1 MTNMQD
7 ADESLEMARS
17 ENGDSTSSELERLNN
32 ASPCPSGTDSPTER
46 GIAKTKKQEDVIL
59 RSIEEAARLGT
70 NTLDLSHKKM
80 RQIPSEIMEMPQIEY
95 LYLEGNELT
104 TIPDE
109 LFDKLPNLK
118 WLDLRRNY
126 LVRLPSVYT
135 GHHQNLRNL
144 LVESN
149 NLRTLPLEL
158 GLIKSL
164 HGLNISNNPLDFP
177 PQSIIEKGTNEILK
191 FLREM
196 IEAKSSGKLLN
207 GKKARKAVLRQHSD
221 PMGGPSRLPAL
232 NLLQQ
237 QSKSAGMPQ
246 RLRTGLRRSAHAS
259 IKAHS
264 ARLAS
269 QQFPIEEEPNEN
281 IPENLVSCEENDLG
295 DSLDGS
301 SSSDDD
307 WDEDGDLK
315 QYAYRQAQERTLST
329 EAAKRAASGQIVPL
343 NKTVQLHRPVSYTS
357 IKQTK
362 EEKIKK
368 AGAMGT
374 FSKSRKNSSAL
385 SKSLVTAKQKLGPQ
399 SATSVLDWKVNPYP
413 EPPPPDYIN
422 QKSKEERL
430 QAKAKEFKEKTDA
443 ILQRRKD
450 EEMLK
455 DWRNETKR
463 LQQKKY
469 FDSLRKGTKDF
480 LDPVQAAPFD
490 IDQDYV
496 KIPTNEE
503 RIKHE
508 VKMAHEKIRRQVS
521 PASRQRIEEE
531 KAQRILQL
539 EKRIKAHTTQMHE
552 RRKQPKG
559 SPQEEME
566 AARRELEV
574 VKMLQKDLL
583 RRYTELKQWTTG
595 RSLRAGYAGP
605 KQGSSHI
612 IQHR

>member
-7 ADESLEMARS
+7 ADESLEIARS

-32 ASPCPSGTDSPTER
+32 VSPCPSGADSPTER
-46 GIAKTKKQEDVIL
+46 GIAKTKKQEETIL
-59 RSIEEAARLGT
+59 RLIEEAAALGT
-70 NTLDLSHKKM
+70 NTLDLSNKKM
-80 RQIPSEIMEMPQIEY
+80 RQIPSEILEMPQIEY
-95 LYLEGNELT
+95 LYMEGNELS

-126 LVRLPSVYT
+126 IVRLPSVYT
-135 GHHQNLRNL
+135 GRHQNLRNL
-144 LVESN
+144 LLEGN

-158 GLIKSL
+158 GLIKTL

-207 GKKARKAVLRQHSD
+207 G
-221 PMGGPSRLPAL
+221 
-232 NLLQQ
+232 N
-237 QSKSAGMPQ
+237 
-246 RLRTGLRRSAHAS
+246 
-259 IKAHS
+259 
-264 ARLAS
+264 
-269 QQFPIEEEPNEN
+269 
-281 IPENLVSCEENDLG
+281 
-295 DSLDGS
+295 GS

-315 QYAYRQAQERTLST
+315 QYAYRQAHERTMVE
-329 EAAKRAASGQIVPL
+329 EAAKRATSGQIVPL
-343 NKTVQLHRPVSYTS
+343 NKTAQLHRPVSYTS

-362 EEKIKK
+362 DEKIKK

-374 FSKSRKNSSAL
+374 LVKQRKKSSLNM
-385 SKSLVTAKQKLGPQ
+385 SKSLESANQKQGPQ

-413 EPPPPDYIN
+413 EPPPPDYV
-422 QKSKEERL
+422 QLRSKEERL
-430 QAKAKEFKEKTDA
+430 QAKEKEFKEKTDA

-450 EEMLK
+450 EDMLK

-469 FDSLRKGTKDF
+469 FESLRKGTKDF
-480 LDPVQAAPFD
+480 LDPVQQAPFD
-490 IDQDYV
+490 IDQDYI
-496 KIPTNEE
+496 KLPTNEE
-503 RIKHE
+503 RIKHD

-539 EKRIKAHTTQMHE
+539 EKRIKAHTSQMHE

-574 VKMLQKDLL
+574 PLL
-583 RRYTELKQWTTG
+583 VSDGRPSSAEALHRELMARRKEMEYRFRAFIADVPNSFARARTLK
-595 RSLRAGYAGP
+595 P
-605 KQGSSHI
+605 NK
-612 IQHR
+612 

>member
-7 ADESLEMARS
+7 ADESLEIARS

-32 ASPCPSGTDSPTER
+32 VSPCPSGADSPTER
-46 GIAKTKKQEDVIL
+46 GIAKTKKQEETIL
-59 RSIEEAARLGT
+59 RLIEEAAALGT
-70 NTLDLSHKKM
+70 NTLDLSNKKM
-80 RQIPSEIMEMPQIEY
+80 RQIPSEILEMPQIEY
-95 LYLEGNELT
+95 LYMEGNELS

-126 LVRLPSVYT
+126 IVRLPSVYT
-135 GHHQNLRNL
+135 GRHQNLRNL
-144 LVESN
+144 LLEGN

-158 GLIKSL
+158 GLIKTL

-207 GKKARKAVLRQHSD
+207 GKRSRRRLVRQYSD
-221 PMGGPSRLPAL
+221 PTGEPSPLPAL
-232 NLLQQ
+232 RLQNQ
-237 QSKSAGMPQ
+237 HSKSAGMPQ
-246 RLRTGLRRSAHAS
+246 RLKTGLRRSAHAS
-259 IKAHS
+259 IQAHS

-269 QQFPIEEEPNEN
+269 QQFPIEEEPVEEMS
-281 IPENLVSCEENDLG
+281 ENLVNDEQN
-295 DSLDGS
+295 DDDLDGS

-315 QYAYRQAQERTLST
+315 QYAYRQAHERTMVE
-329 EAAKRAASGQIVPL
+329 EAAKRATSGQIVPL
-343 NKTVQLHRPVSYTS
+343 NKTAQLHRPVSYTS

-362 EEKIKK
+362 DEKIKK

-374 FSKSRKNSSAL
+374 LVKQRKKSSLNM
-385 SKSLVTAKQKLGPQ
+385 SKSLESANQKQGPQ

-413 EPPPPDYIN
+413 EPPPPDYV
-422 QKSKEERL
+422 QLRSKEERL
-430 QAKAKEFKEKTDA
+430 QAKEKEFKEKTDA

-450 EEMLK
+450 EDMLK

-469 FDSLRKGTKDF
+469 FESLRKGTKDF
-480 LDPVQAAPFD
+480 LDPVQQAPFD
-490 IDQDYV
+490 IDQDYI
-496 KIPTNEE
+496 KLPTNEE
-503 RIKHE
+503 RIKHD

-539 EKRIKAHTTQMHE
+539 EKRIKAHTSQMHE

-583 RRYTELKQWTTG
+583 RRYTELKQWTTASA
-595 RSLRAGYAGP
+595 SLRWP
-605 KQGSSHI
+605 SKFC
-612 IQHR
+612 

>member
-207 GKKARKAVLRQHSD
+207 G
-221 PMGGPSRLPAL
+221 
-232 NLLQQ
+232 N
-237 QSKSAGMPQ
+237 
-246 RLRTGLRRSAHAS
+246 
-259 IKAHS
+259 
-264 ARLAS
+264 
-269 QQFPIEEEPNEN
+269 
-281 IPENLVSCEENDLG
+281 
-295 DSLDGS
+295 GS

-574 VKMLQKDLL
+574 SQLDSDCLTSDCLTYLAEALHLELMA
-583 RRYTELKQWTTG
+583 RRKEMEYRFRAFVADVPTSFSRTRTLK
-595 RSLRAGYAGP
+595 P
-605 KQGSSHI
+605 NK
-612 IQHR
+612 

>member
-7 ADESLEMARS
+7 ADESLEIARS

-32 ASPCPSGTDSPTER
+32 VSPCPSGADSPTER
-46 GIAKTKKQEDVIL
+46 GIAKTKKQEETIL
-59 RSIEEAARLGT
+59 RLIEEAAALGT
-70 NTLDLSHKKM
+70 NTLDLSNKKM
-80 RQIPSEIMEMPQIEY
+80 RQIPSEILEMPQIEY
-95 LYLEGNELT
+95 LYMEGNELS

-126 LVRLPSVYT
+126 IVRLPSVYT
-135 GHHQNLRNL
+135 GRHQNLRNL
-144 LVESN
+144 LLEGN

-158 GLIKSL
+158 GLIKTL

-207 GKKARKAVLRQHSD
+207 GKRSRRRLVRQYSD
-221 PMGGPSRLPAL
+221 PTGEPSPLPAL
-232 NLLQQ
+232 RLQNQ
-237 QSKSAGMPQ
+237 HSKS
-246 RLRTGLRRSAHAS
+246 
-259 IKAHS
+259 
-264 ARLAS
+264 
-269 QQFPIEEEPNEN
+269 
-281 IPENLVSCEENDLG
+281 
-295 DSLDGS
+295 DGS

-315 QYAYRQAQERTLST
+315 QYAYRQAHERTMVE
-329 EAAKRAASGQIVPL
+329 EAAKRATSGQIVPL
-343 NKTVQLHRPVSYTS
+343 NKTAQLHRPVSYTS

-362 EEKIKK
+362 DEKIKK

-374 FSKSRKNSSAL
+374 LVKQRKKSSLNM
-385 SKSLVTAKQKLGPQ
+385 SKSLESANQKQGPQ

-413 EPPPPDYIN
+413 EPPPPDYV
-422 QKSKEERL
+422 QLRSKEERL
-430 QAKAKEFKEKTDA
+430 QAKEKEFKEKTDA

-450 EEMLK
+450 EDMLK

-469 FDSLRKGTKDF
+469 FESLRKGTKDF
-480 LDPVQAAPFD
+480 LDPVQQAPFD
-490 IDQDYV
+490 IDQDYI
-496 KIPTNEE
+496 KLPTNEE
-503 RIKHE
+503 RIKHD

-539 EKRIKAHTTQMHE
+539 EKRIKAHTSQMHE

-574 VKMLQKDLL
+574 PLL
-583 RRYTELKQWTTG
+583 VSDGRPSSAEALHRELMARRKEMEYRFRAFIADVPNSFARARTLK
-595 RSLRAGYAGP
+595 P
-605 KQGSSHI
+605 NK
-612 IQHR
+612 

>member
-237 QSKSAGMPQ
+237 QSKS
-246 RLRTGLRRSAHAS
+246 
-259 IKAHS
+259 
-264 ARLAS
+264 
-269 QQFPIEEEPNEN
+269 
-281 IPENLVSCEENDLG
+281 
-295 DSLDGS
+295 DGS

-574 VKMLQKDLL
+574 SQLDSDCLTSDCLTYLAEALHLELMA
-583 RRYTELKQWTTG
+583 RRKEMEYRFRAFVADVPTSFSRTRTLK
-595 RSLRAGYAGP
+595 P
-605 KQGSSHI
+605 NK
-612 IQHR
+612 